1 MAADMPIR
9 IKAHLTLLLQGSPQT
24 LAGAQEAGF
33 DRAETQPLG
42 GGKVL
47 LFLTLQVAA
56 TQNLLIVGF
65 KHRQHPFDVCGQTV
79 DRGQFLAVA
88 LEQFFRQLFRQLFR
102 QWLGRTVQPVMI
114 DQGVTC
120 DLEQPSS
127 GLFQYAKAFA
137 LAHGLDEHFLQ
148 QVVGLMPV
156 VALMAQETP
165 QLSLMVA
172 PSVQHAGKGNAIAL
186 GRRCHRQGVDCGVSC
201 AAVCSRHWSM
211 AERSICSPGLATKVT
226 STPSTPG

>member
-9 IKAHLTLLLQGSPQT
+9 IKAHLTLLLQGSTQT

-33 DRAETQPLG
+33 DRAETQPPG

-47 LFLTLQVAA
+47 LLLTLQVAA

-65 KHRQHPFDVCGQTV
+65 QHRQHPFDVCGQTV
-79 DRGQFLAVA
+79 NRGQFLAVA
-88 LEQFFRQLFRQLFR
+88 LEQFFRQFLW
-102 QWLGRTVQPVMI
+102 QWFGRTVQPVLI
-114 DQGVTC
+114 DQGVTG
-120 DLEQPSS
+120 DLEQPGA
-127 GLFQYAKAFA
+127 GLLQHAKAFA
-137 LAHGLDEHFLQ
+137 LTHGLDEHFLQ

-172 PSVQHAGKGNAIAL
+172 PGVQHAGKGDSIAL
-186 GRRCHRQGVDCGVSC
+186 GRGVGMGVDQTIGRASYQ
-201 AAVCSRHWSM
+201 
-211 AERSICSPGLATKVT
+211 PLL
-226 STPSTPG
+226 